1 MRDVDTAVE
10 ASTDIAVPEAEAAQ
24 LARLKTTNDP
34 EVCATAA
41 RRYLNSIERRHR
53 CTVLPN
59 QTKSRLSA
67 LDPADTNAPE
77 HLYALLRILPL
88 QSVTEHSPEHT
99 VITVL
104 TRLLCDPPDSDESV
118 QINIDLIAVY
128 LTTLAQAVK
137 NAQPSVPRTYHRSQL
152 TELTVEA
159 FTKAL
164 RREPH
169 GHPTRRS
176 VQSEALSQL
185 VQSEALSQLSVAAE
199 EPVSLIHELLPVL
212 TQVRDE
218 SPDAQCQ
225 QVAAAIIE
233 RADMDRRAITPD
245 QTTLNRNW

>member
-53 CTVLPN
+53 CSVLPN
-59 QTKSRLSA
+59 QTKSWLSA
-67 LDPADTNAPE
+67 LDPADTHAPE

-88 QSVTEHSPEHT
+88 QTVTEHSPEHT
-99 VITVL
+99 VITAL
-104 TRLLCDPPDSDESV
+104 TRSLCDSPDGDESV

-128 LTTLAQAVK
+128 LTTLAQAIK
-137 NAQPSVPRTYHRSQL
+137 NVQSSVPGTYHRSQL
-152 TELTVEA
+152 TDLTVEA

-185 VQSEALSQLSVAAE
+185 SVAAE
-199 EPVSLIHELLPVL
+199 EPVSLIHELLPVV

-233 RADMDRRAITPD
+233 RADMDTHAITPD
-245 QTTLNRNW
+245 QTTLDRNW

>member
-1 MRDVDTAVE
+1 MGDVDTAVE

-24 LARLKTTNDP
+24 LARLKTTNDS

-53 CTVLPN
+53 CSVLPN

-88 QSVTEHSPEHT
+88 QTVTEHSPEHT
-99 VITVL
+99 VITAL
-104 TRLLCDPPDSDESV
+104 TQSLCDPLDNDESV

-137 NAQPSVPRTYHRSQL
+137 NARPSVPGTYYRSQL
-152 TELTVEA
+152 TDLTVEA

-176 VQSEALSQL
+176 VQSEALL
-185 VQSEALSQLSVAAE
+185 QLSVAAE

-212 TQVRDE
+212 TRVRDE

-225 QVAAAIIE
+225 QAAAEIIE
-233 RADMDRRAITPD
+233 RVDMDRRAITPD
-245 QTTLNRNW
+245 QTTLDRNW